1 MKNTKSMFTI
11 IIPITVIGI
20 FFLQIEKRNHNL
32 NELRQIEAYK
42 EKANSK
48 YVKLLDQFPVY
59 RDSIYSIYIANF
71 DRKHK
76 IVYLQ
81 KDSISNVQKGSKFF
95 LHIYPHDQTL
105 LLKTSFLP
113 FDFKGYF
120 EKFTFNETDYFLA
133 STDLPKFDINK
144 INTGQYGFEGDNN
157 INWKIDGLLT
167 AEKIDKTLK
176 ENKEVNVYFKK
187 KN

>member
-11 IIPITVIGI
+11 IIPITIIGI
-20 FFLQIEKRNHNL
+20 VFLQIEKRNNNL

-48 YVKLLDQFPVY
+48 YVKLLDQFPVF
-59 RDSIYSIYIANF
+59 RDSTYSIYIANF
-71 DRKHK
+71 NRKHK